1 MIPQF
6 GTLVLIR
13 NIFGTQKW
21 KTLFAAILQ
30 RSTISVQTLKLW
42 ENCLFQVSH
51 EARRQSTAGQAKY
64 MALKCLL
71 DKRNHL
77 TFFEKHQGRCF
88 YLERT
93 HDKPD
98 LQMNVEHGKKFK
110 ENTEFY
116 IT

>member
-1 MIPQF
+1 MKHVVKALLAKQ
-6 GTLVLIR
+6 
-13 NIFGTQKW
+13 NI
-21 KTLFAAILQ
+21 
-30 RSTISVQTLKLW
+30 
-42 ENCLFQVSH
+42 C
-51 EARRQSTAGQAKY
+51 

-98 LQMNVEHGKKFK
+98 LQMDVEHGKKIQGKHRVLHHMKIGKISSDFVK
-110 ENTEFY
+110 NS
-116 IT
+116 